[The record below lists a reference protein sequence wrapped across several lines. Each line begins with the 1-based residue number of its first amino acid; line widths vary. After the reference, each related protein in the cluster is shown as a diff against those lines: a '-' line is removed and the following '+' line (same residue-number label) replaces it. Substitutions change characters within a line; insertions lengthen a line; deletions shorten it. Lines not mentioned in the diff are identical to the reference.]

1 VIHEGPSFA
10 TLESSPWPPGGDDV
24 AIAALLD
31 LLEETAPDVAAHVD
45 RTARLARLVG
55 LELGVR
61 EAVLQLVVQTAR
73 LHDIGKLAVPPW
85 ILEKAEPLSESER
98 AVVRRLPVIG
108 QRILERRPALSALGS
123 LVRSVHER
131 WDGTGFP
138 DGLRGA
144 AIPLPSRVVA
154 VCDAFDAMT
163 TARPHSA
170 PVPVARA
177 IEELRRCAGTQF
189 DPDAARA
196 LAELLERHIDRR
208 VGGA

>member
-31 LLEETAPDVAAHVD
+31 LLEETAPEVAAHVD